1 MSVRATLRRTWPVL
15 LSYGLFSAWGL
26 MCFVASLVIS
36 SEGLTTASPEA
47 GGMLVGILIA
57 TAIGHVVGNVLGL
70 AGLRLAPVIVV
81 FGVLVTAAVIAVPAL
96 GPFALFLF
104 VFVLAAVGGYLGIAS
119 RLDVVASWYPLSF
132 AVGAAVFWM
141 NTHGKVK
148 TFVQGEKY
156 AVWDWF
162 SLLCLAGAVFLMLVF
177 LATRQSLGLTV
188 WQEVG
193 RRRGADAANVAVARP
208 GRGSLLVL
216 LLFTVA
222 VLGAT
227 ALVSPYLFRTHHSDK
242 GDASSQ
248 SEDDGD
254 GKDADGKKGKG
265 KGKGKRSGRG
275 NRGHGEA
282 TQGEGEGGKGEGQG
296 EGEGDGKPDPEGA
309 QKAAAEAMAGALQLL
324 AWILALVLLL
334 LLLLLVLF
342 PPLRRV
348 FLIRHLEKPLWPVP
362 PTSRVMNLWRRAL
375 AALAVVDIVPTP
387 GESPR
392 DFAVRAEREVGRELG
407 ADAGALKD
415 AAAVVEKIDYAG
427 RGLGAEDEARM
438 REIVSRL
445 VQAVE
450 PRTTWKKR
458 LAAAWGRAPD
468 VE

>member
-26 MCFVASLVIS
+26 SCFVASLVIS

-47 GGMLVGILIA
+47 GGMLVGILVA

-70 AGLRLAPVIVV
+70 AGLRLAPVVVV
-81 FGVLVTAAVIAVPAL
+81 FGLLVTAAVIAVPAL

-141 NTHGKVK
+141 NTHGKAK

-193 RRRGADAANVAVARP
+193 RRRGGDAANVAVARP

-227 ALVSPYLFRTHHSDK
+227 ALVSPYLFRTHQGEK
-242 GDASSQ
+242 GDASS
-248 SEDDGD
+248 EGADGDDD
-254 GKDADGKKGKG
+254 GKDAAKK

-282 TQGEGEGGKGEGQG
+282 TQGEGEGGKEEGDG
-296 EGEGDGKPDPEGA
+296 DGDGDGKPDPDGA
-309 QKAAAEAMAGALQLL
+309 KRAAAEAMAGALQLF

-392 DFAVRAEREVGRELG
+392 DFAARAEREVGRELG

-438 REIVSRL
+438 REIVTRL